1 MEILGCGA
9 SRAGWS
15 VMLSWYMEWNFWPQF
30 DQKRCQHMLENPT
43 CKTGNA
49 YQGASYSRGGILLNV
64 SIQWKY
70 GTIWVRGRTAK
81 SRLGPVCGC
90 GSWTASQTRQKNKLN
105 SLSNGIKRSY
115 REVDDWWEKHKT
127 LCLFKKSLLEKL
139 WTQRILAGL
148 NMCDWTWQHVPRE
161 KVRLTRVTQPHSHH
175 QRSFII
181 FQTSGAILAWNMNSL
196 GIWVRFC

>member
-15 VMLSWYMEWNFWPQF
+15 VMLSGYMEWNFWPQF

-43 CKTGNA
+43 YNTGNA

-181 FQTSGAILAWNMNSL
+181 FQTSEAILAWNMNSL

>member
-1 MEILGCGA
+1 MEILGCGV

-15 VMLSWYMEWNFWPQF
+15 VMLCGYMEWNLWPQF

-43 CKTGNA
+43 CRTGNA
-49 YQGASYSRGGILLNV
+49 YQGGIVLQGWHPTQCKC
-64 SIQWKY
+64 IQWKY

-105 SLSNGIKRSY
+105 SLSNGLKRSY

-127 LCLFKKSLLEKL
+127 LWSPLESPLKNG
-139 WTQRILAGL
+139 T
-148 NMCDWTWQHVPRE
+148 
-161 KVRLTRVTQPHSHH
+161 TRVVAKNVFFAKKWLQSTWRTRTPHFL
-175 QRSFII
+175 QRLPGSGFFREGILRGNRQADWI
-181 FQTSGAILAWNMNSL
+181 FAI
-196 GIWVRFC
+196 C